1 MPPKRLGPIVVNTVK
16 RPRSQFPLTRTSAS
30 GSEQVV
36 EVTTTEEDTNK
47 LAEIGS

>member
-1 MPPKRLGPIVVNTVK
+1 MPPKRPGPRVVNTAK
-16 RPRSQFPLTRTSAS
+16 RPRSQFPLNRTSAS

-36 EVTTTEEDTNK
+36 EVATTEEDTNE